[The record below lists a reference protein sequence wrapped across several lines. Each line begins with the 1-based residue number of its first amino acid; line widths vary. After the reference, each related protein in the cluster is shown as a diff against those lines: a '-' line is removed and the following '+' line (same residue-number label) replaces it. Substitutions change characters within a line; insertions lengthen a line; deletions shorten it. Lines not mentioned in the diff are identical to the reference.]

1 VAGLGRMTEA
11 AALAARAGTILAA
24 QLPVGHP
31 YRKVAAEAAE
41 RYRRSA

>member
-1 VAGLGRMTEA
+1 VAGLGWTTEA
-11 AALAARAGTILAA
+11 AALAARAQTILAA
-24 QLPVGHP
+24 RLPIGHP

>member
-1 VAGLGRMTEA
+1 MTEA
-11 AALAARAGTILAA
+11 AALAARAETILAA
-24 QLPVGHP
+24 RLPIGHP